1 MIESLTEI
9 FDTFHF
15 LRPWWFLGLLPVV
28 AVIGFYTWRKRN
40 AGNWETI
47 INPELLPF
55 LLQGSGGKH
64 ALSGPWLVAFMI
76 SAWIFCCLGLAGP
89 AWQQLPQPVHK
100 QDSALVVVLDL
111 SPSMLA
117 EDISPNRLVRARYK
131 LIDILTRRTEG
142 VVGLIVYGGDSHT
155 VSPLTEDSNTIM
167 SMVPVLEP
175 NLMPETG
182 SNVEE
187 GLASAIDLAVSG
199 GYQQADILLI
209 TDGIDKSAL
218 SNIAPIISGEGNIVY
233 GGDSH
238 TVSPLTEDSNTIMS
252 MVPVLEP
259 NLMPETGSNVE
270 EGLASAIDLAVSGG
284 YQQADILLITDGIDK
299 SALSNIAPI
308 ISGQGNY
315 RLSILGVGT
324 TDGAPIPSFAGG
336 FIKKAG
342 NVIVAKLNVGT
353 LRKIAANNGGSYQTL
368 SADDR
373 DIDNLLAGM
382 DSLLTNS
389 TRETDRSFDLWDD
402 QGYWLVLLLLPVLLL
417 SFRKGSVVVILIAPL
432 LFTAQPVEALEWQ
445 DLWQTPDQQASEAM
459 KAEDFE
465 AAKDLFEDSRWRGSA
480 AFKAG
485 DFDQAIA
492 DFSQDDS
499 AIGDYNHGNALA
511 KAGDLEGA
519 IEAYNN
525 ALSKEPKMEDA
536 RFNLDLVEQLKDQQ
550 DQDQQNQEQQD
561 QDQQSQEQQDQ
572 DQQSQEQKIKTSR
585 ARNNKIRTNR
595 AKNSKIRTSR
605 VKNKKI
611 RTKNNKIRI
620 NKTNLMKIL
629 PSLSKISLR
638 TKMKPQQRK
647 NKKKR
652 FLLKS

>member
-218 SNIAPIISGEGNIVY
+218 SNIAPIISGEGN
-233 GGDSH
+233 
-238 TVSPLTEDSNTIMS
+238 
-252 MVPVLEP
+252 
-259 NLMPETGSNVE
+259 
-270 EGLASAIDLAVSGG
+270 
-284 YQQADILLITDGIDK
+284 
-299 SALSNIAPI
+299 
-308 ISGQGNY
+308 Y

-445 DLWQTPDQQASEAM
+445 DLWQTPDQQASEEM
-459 KAEDFE
+459 KAENYQ

-572 DQQSQEQKIKTSR
+572 EQQDQDQQSQEQQDQDQQSQEQQDQDQQIQEQKDQDQELQNQNQQNESNEDPAQPEQDKPEDKNEAATEEEQKEEVSVEELSDEEKQEQEAIER
-585 ARNNKIRTNR
+585 ILRRIPDDPGGLLR
-595 AKNSKIRTSR
+595 AKFRHQARQRSQNRR
-605 VKNKKI
+605 PP
-611 RTKNNKIRI
+611 
-620 NKTNLMKIL
+620 TNEE
-629 PSLSKISLR
+629 R
-638 TKMKPQQRK
+638 W
-647 NKKKR
+647 
-652 FLLKS
+652 

>member
-55 LLQGSGGKH
+55 LLQGSGGKR
-64 ALSGPWLVAFMI
+64 ALNGPWLVAFMI
-76 SAWIFCCLGLAGP
+76 SAWIFCCLSLAGP

-155 VSPLTEDSNTIM
+155 VSPLTEDSNTIV

-175 NLMPETG
+175 DLLPETG

-187 GLASAIDLAVSG
+187 GLASAIDLAMNG

-218 SNIAPIISGEGNIVY
+218 SNIAPIISGE
-233 GGDSH
+233 
-238 TVSPLTEDSNTIMS
+238 
-252 MVPVLEP
+252 
-259 NLMPETGSNVE
+259 
-270 EGLASAIDLAVSGG
+270 
-284 YQQADILLITDGIDK
+284 
-299 SALSNIAPI
+299 
-308 ISGQGNY
+308 GNY

-459 KAEDFE
+459 KAENYE

-525 ALSKEPKMEDA
+525 ALSKEPKMKDA
-536 RFNLDLVEQLKDQQ
+536 KFNLDLVEQLKDQQ

-572 DQQSQEQKIKTSR
+572 DQQSQEQQDQDQQSQEQQDQDQQSQEQKDQDQEQQNQDQQNESNEDPAQPEQDKPEDKNEAATEEEQKEEVSVEELSDEEKQEQEAIER
-585 ARNNKIRTNR
+585 ILRRIPDDPGGLLR
-595 AKNSKIRTSR
+595 AKFRHQARQRSQNRR
-605 VKNKKI
+605 PP
-611 RTKNNKIRI
+611 
-620 NKTNLMKIL
+620 TNEE
-629 PSLSKISLR
+629 R
-638 TKMKPQQRK
+638 W
-647 NKKKR
+647 
-652 FLLKS
+652 

>member
-155 VSPLTEDSNTIM
+155 VSPLTEDSNTIV

-175 NLMPETG
+175 NLLPETG

-187 GLASAIDLAVSG
+187 GLASAIDLAMNG

-218 SNIAPIISGEGNIVY
+218 SNIAPIISGE
-233 GGDSH
+233 
-238 TVSPLTEDSNTIMS
+238 
-252 MVPVLEP
+252 
-259 NLMPETGSNVE
+259 
-270 EGLASAIDLAVSGG
+270 
-284 YQQADILLITDGIDK
+284 
-299 SALSNIAPI
+299 
-308 ISGQGNY
+308 GNY

-402 QGYWLVLLLLPVLLL
+402 QGYWLILLLLPVLLL

-459 KAEDFE
+459 KAENYE

-492 DFSQDDS
+492 DFSQDAS

-525 ALSKEPKMEDA
+525 ALSKEPKMADA

-550 DQDQQNQEQQD
+550 DQDQQSQEQQDQDQQSQEQQD

-572 DQQSQEQKIKTSR
+572 DQQSQEQKDQYQEQQNQDQQNESNEDPAQPEQDKPEDKNEAATEEEQKEEVSVEELSDEEKQEQEAIER
-585 ARNNKIRTNR
+585 ILRRIPDDPGGLLR
-595 AKNSKIRTSR
+595 AKFRHQARQRSQNRR
-605 VKNKKI
+605 PP
-611 RTKNNKIRI
+611 
-620 NKTNLMKIL
+620 TNEE
-629 PSLSKISLR
+629 R
-638 TKMKPQQRK
+638 W
-647 NKKKR
+647 
-652 FLLKS
+652 

>member
-76 SAWIFCCLGLAGP
+76 SAWICCCLGLAGP

-131 LIDILTRRTEG
+131 LIDILTRKTEG
-142 VVGLIVYGGDSHT
+142 VVGL
-155 VSPLTEDSNTIM
+155 
-167 SMVPVLEP
+167 
-175 NLMPETG
+175 
-182 SNVEE
+182 
-187 GLASAIDLAVSG
+187 
-199 GYQQADILLI
+199 
-209 TDGIDKSAL
+209 
-218 SNIAPIISGEGNIVY
+218 IVY

-402 QGYWLVLLLLPVLLL
+402 QGYWLILLLLPVLLL

-432 LFTAQPVEALEWQ
+432 LFIAQPVEALEWQ

-561 QDQQSQEQQDQ
+561 QDQQNQQQDQDQQSQEQEDQDQQSQEQQDQGQQSQEQQDQ
-572 DQQSQEQKIKTSR
+572 DQQSQEQKDQGQEQQNQDQQNESNEDPAQPEQDKPEDKNEAATEEEQKEEVSVEELSDEEKQEQEAIER
-585 ARNNKIRTNR
+585 ILRRIPDDPGGLLR
-595 AKNSKIRTSR
+595 AKFRHQARQRSQNRR
-605 VKNKKI
+605 PP
-611 RTKNNKIRI
+611 
-620 NKTNLMKIL
+620 TNEE
-629 PSLSKISLR
+629 R
-638 TKMKPQQRK
+638 W
-647 NKKKR
+647 
-652 FLLKS
+652 

>member
-155 VSPLTEDSNTIM
+155 VSPLTEDSNTIV

-175 NLMPETG
+175 DLLPETG

-187 GLASAIDLAVSG
+187 GLASAIDLAMNG

-218 SNIAPIISGEGNIVY
+218 SNIAPIISGE
-233 GGDSH
+233 
-238 TVSPLTEDSNTIMS
+238 
-252 MVPVLEP
+252 
-259 NLMPETGSNVE
+259 
-270 EGLASAIDLAVSGG
+270 
-284 YQQADILLITDGIDK
+284 
-299 SALSNIAPI
+299 
-308 ISGQGNY
+308 GNY

-432 LFTAQPVEALEWQ
+432 LFTTQPVEALEWQ

-459 KAEDFE
+459 KAENYE

-499 AIGDYNHGNALA
+499 AMGDYNHGNALA

-572 DQQSQEQKIKTSR
+572 DQQSQEQQDQDQQSQEQQDQDQQSQEQKDQDQEQQNQDQQNESNEDPAQPEQDKPEDKNEAATEEEQKEEVSVEELSDEEKQEQEAIER
-585 ARNNKIRTNR
+585 ILRRIPDDPGGLLR
-595 AKNSKIRTSR
+595 AKFRHQARQRSQNRR
-605 VKNKKI
+605 PP
-611 RTKNNKIRI
+611 
-620 NKTNLMKIL
+620 TNEE
-629 PSLSKISLR
+629 R
-638 TKMKPQQRK
+638 W
-647 NKKKR
+647 
-652 FLLKS
+652 

>member
-64 ALSGPWLVAFMI
+64 VLSGPWLVAFMI

-89 AWQQLPQPVHK
+89 AWQQLPQPLHK

-155 VSPLTEDSNTIM
+155 VSPLTEDSNTIV

-175 NLMPETG
+175 NLLPETG

-187 GLASAIDLAVSG
+187 GLASAIDLAMNG
-199 GYQQADILLI
+199 GYQQADILLV

-218 SNIAPIISGEGNIVY
+218 SNIAPIISGE
-233 GGDSH
+233 
-238 TVSPLTEDSNTIMS
+238 
-252 MVPVLEP
+252 
-259 NLMPETGSNVE
+259 
-270 EGLASAIDLAVSGG
+270 
-284 YQQADILLITDGIDK
+284 
-299 SALSNIAPI
+299 
-308 ISGQGNY
+308 GNY

-459 KAEDFE
+459 KAEDYE

-492 DFSQDDS
+492 DFSQDAS

-572 DQQSQEQKIKTSR
+572 DQQSQEQQDQDQQSQEQQDQDQQSQEQKDQDQEQQNQDQQNESNEDPAQPEQDKPEDKNEAATEEEQKEEVSVEELSDEEKQEQEAIER
-585 ARNNKIRTNR
+585 ILRRIPDDPGGLLR
-595 AKNSKIRTSR
+595 AKFRHQARQRSQNRR
-605 VKNKKI
+605 PP
-611 RTKNNKIRI
+611 
-620 NKTNLMKIL
+620 TNEE
-629 PSLSKISLR
+629 R
-638 TKMKPQQRK
+638 W
-647 NKKKR
+647 
-652 FLLKS
+652 

>member
-1 MIESLTEI
+1 MIENLTEI

-76 SAWIFCCLGLAGP
+76 SAWICCCLGLAGP

-131 LIDILTRRTEG
+131 LIDILTRKTEG

-218 SNIAPIISGEGNIVY
+218 SNIAPIISGE
-233 GGDSH
+233 
-238 TVSPLTEDSNTIMS
+238 
-252 MVPVLEP
+252 
-259 NLMPETGSNVE
+259 
-270 EGLASAIDLAVSGG
+270 
-284 YQQADILLITDGIDK
+284 
-299 SALSNIAPI
+299 
-308 ISGQGNY
+308 GNY

-561 QDQQSQEQQDQ
+561 QDQQNQQQDQDQQSQEQQDQDQQSQEQQDQDQQSQEQQDQ
-572 DQQSQEQKIKTSR
+572 DQQSQEQKDQDQEQQNQDQQNESNEDPAQPEQDKPEDKNEAATEEEQKEEVSVEELSDEEKQEQEAIER
-585 ARNNKIRTNR
+585 ILRRIPDDPGGLLR
-595 AKNSKIRTSR
+595 AKFRHQARQRSQNRR
-605 VKNKKI
+605 PP
-611 RTKNNKIRI
+611 
-620 NKTNLMKIL
+620 TNEE
-629 PSLSKISLR
+629 R
-638 TKMKPQQRK
+638 W
-647 NKKKR
+647 
-652 FLLKS
+652 

>member
-218 SNIAPIISGEGNIVY
+218 SNIAPIISGEGN
-233 GGDSH
+233 
-238 TVSPLTEDSNTIMS
+238 
-252 MVPVLEP
+252 
-259 NLMPETGSNVE
+259 
-270 EGLASAIDLAVSGG
+270 
-284 YQQADILLITDGIDK
+284 
-299 SALSNIAPI
+299 
-308 ISGQGNY
+308 Y

-445 DLWQTPDQQASEAM
+445 DLWQTPDQQASEEM
-459 KAEDFE
+459 KAENYE

-561 QDQQSQEQQDQ
+561 QDQQNQQQDQDQQSQEQQDQDQQSQEQQDQDQQSQEQQDQ
-572 DQQSQEQKIKTSR
+572 DQQSQEQKDQDQEQQNQDQQNESNEDPAQPEQDKPEDKNEAATEEEQKEEVSVEELSDEEKQEQEAIER
-585 ARNNKIRTNR
+585 ILRRIPDDPGGLLR
-595 AKNSKIRTSR
+595 AKFRHQARQRSQNRR
-605 VKNKKI
+605 PP
-611 RTKNNKIRI
+611 
-620 NKTNLMKIL
+620 TNEE
-629 PSLSKISLR
+629 R
-638 TKMKPQQRK
+638 W
-647 NKKKR
+647 
-652 FLLKS
+652 

>member
-131 LIDILTRRTEG
+131 LIDILTRKTEG

-218 SNIAPIISGEGNIVY
+218 SNIAPIISGE
-233 GGDSH
+233 
-238 TVSPLTEDSNTIMS
+238 
-252 MVPVLEP
+252 
-259 NLMPETGSNVE
+259 
-270 EGLASAIDLAVSGG
+270 
-284 YQQADILLITDGIDK
+284 
-299 SALSNIAPI
+299 
-308 ISGQGNY
+308 GNY

-445 DLWQTPDQQASEAM
+445 DLWQTPDQQASEEM
-459 KAEDFE
+459 KAENYE

-561 QDQQSQEQQDQ
+561 QDQQNQQQDQDQQSQEQQDQDQQSEEQQDQDQQSQEQQDQ
-572 DQQSQEQKIKTSR
+572 DQQSQEQKDQDQEQQNQDQQNESNEDPAQPEQDKPEDKNEAATEEEQKEEVSVEELSDEEKQEQEAIER
-585 ARNNKIRTNR
+585 ILRRIPDDPGGLLR
-595 AKNSKIRTSR
+595 AKFRHQARQRSQNRR
-605 VKNKKI
+605 PP
-611 RTKNNKIRI
+611 
-620 NKTNLMKIL
+620 TNEE
-629 PSLSKISLR
+629 R
-638 TKMKPQQRK
+638 W
-647 NKKKR
+647 
-652 FLLKS
+652 

>member
-1 MIESLTEI
+1 MIENLTEI

-76 SAWIFCCLGLAGP
+76 SAWICCCLGLAGP

-131 LIDILTRRTEG
+131 LIDILTRKTEG

-218 SNIAPIISGEGNIVY
+218 SNIAPIISGE
-233 GGDSH
+233 
-238 TVSPLTEDSNTIMS
+238 
-252 MVPVLEP
+252 
-259 NLMPETGSNVE
+259 
-270 EGLASAIDLAVSGG
+270 
-284 YQQADILLITDGIDK
+284 
-299 SALSNIAPI
+299 
-308 ISGQGNY
+308 GNY

-561 QDQQSQEQQDQ
+561 QDQQNQQQDQDQQSQEQQDQDQQSEEQQDQDQQSQEQQDQ
-572 DQQSQEQKIKTSR
+572 DQQSQEQKDQGQEQQNQDQQNESNEDPAQPEQDKPEDKNEAATEEEQKEEVSVEELSDEEKQEQEAIER
-585 ARNNKIRTNR
+585 ILRRIPDDPGGLLR
-595 AKNSKIRTSR
+595 AKFRHQARQRSQNRR
-605 VKNKKI
+605 PP
-611 RTKNNKIRI
+611 
-620 NKTNLMKIL
+620 TNEE
-629 PSLSKISLR
+629 R
-638 TKMKPQQRK
+638 W
-647 NKKKR
+647 
-652 FLLKS
+652 

>member
-89 AWQQLPQPVHK
+89 AWQKLPQPVHK

-155 VSPLTEDSNTIM
+155 VSPLTEDSNTIV

-175 NLMPETG
+175 NLLPETG

-187 GLASAIDLAVSG
+187 GLASAIDLAMNG

-218 SNIAPIISGEGNIVY
+218 SNIAPIISGE
-233 GGDSH
+233 
-238 TVSPLTEDSNTIMS
+238 
-252 MVPVLEP
+252 
-259 NLMPETGSNVE
+259 
-270 EGLASAIDLAVSGG
+270 
-284 YQQADILLITDGIDK
+284 
-299 SALSNIAPI
+299 
-308 ISGQGNY
+308 GNY

-432 LFTAQPVEALEWQ
+432 LFIAQPVEALEWQ

-459 KAEDFE
+459 KAEDYE

-536 RFNLDLVEQLKDQQ
+536 RFNLDLVAQLKDQQ

-572 DQQSQEQKIKTSR
+572 DQQSQEQQDQDQQSQEQQDQDQQSQEQKDQGQEQQNQDQQNESNEDPAQTEQDKPEDKNEAATEEEQKEEVSVEELSDEEKQEQEAIER
-585 ARNNKIRTNR
+585 ILRRIPDDPGGLLR
-595 AKNSKIRTSR
+595 AKFRHQARQRSQNRR
-605 VKNKKI
+605 PP
-611 RTKNNKIRI
+611 
-620 NKTNLMKIL
+620 TNEE
-629 PSLSKISLR
+629 R
-638 TKMKPQQRK
+638 W
-647 NKKKR
+647 
-652 FLLKS
+652 

>member
-1 MIESLTEI
+1 MIESLTKI
-9 FDTFHF
+9 IDTFHF

-55 LLQGSGGKH
+55 LLQGSEGKH

-76 SAWIFCCLGLAGP
+76 SAWIFCCLALAGP

-155 VSPLTEDSNTIM
+155 VSPLTEDSNTIV

-175 NLMPETG
+175 NLLPETG

-187 GLASAIDLAVSG
+187 GLASAIDLAMNG

-218 SNIAPIISGEGNIVY
+218 SNIAPIISGEGNF
-233 GGDSH
+233 
-238 TVSPLTEDSNTIMS
+238 
-252 MVPVLEP
+252 
-259 NLMPETGSNVE
+259 
-270 EGLASAIDLAVSGG
+270 
-284 YQQADILLITDGIDK
+284 
-299 SALSNIAPI
+299 
-308 ISGQGNY
+308 

-324 TDGAPIPSFAGG
+324 TDGAPIPSVAGG

-373 DIDNLLAGM
+373 DIDNVLAGM

-417 SFRKGSVVVILIAPL
+417 SFRKGTVVVILIAPL
-432 LFTAQPVEALEWQ
+432 LFTAQPVKALEWQ
-445 DLWQTPDQQASEAM
+445 DLWQTLDQQASEAM
-459 KAEDFE
+459 TAENYE
-465 AAKDLFEDSRWRGSA
+465 AAKGLFQDSRWRGSA

-492 DFSQDDS
+492 DFSQDES
-499 AIGDYNHGNALA
+499 ATGDYNHGNALA
-511 KAGDLEGA
+511 KSGDLQGA
-519 IEAYNN
+519 IKAYNN

-550 DQDQQNQEQQD
+550 DQDQQEQEQQDQGQQDQEQQD
-561 QDQQSQEQQDQ
+561 QDQQNQEQQDQGQQDQEQQDQGQQDQEQQDQGQQDQEQQDQ
-572 DQQSQEQKIKTSR
+572 DQQNESDEDPAQTEQNKPEDKNEASTEEEQKEEVSVEELSDEEKQEQEAIER
-585 ARNNKIRTNR
+585 ILRRIPDDPGGLLR
-595 AKNSKIRTSR
+595 AKFRHQARQRSQNRR
-605 VKNKKI
+605 PP
-611 RTKNNKIRI
+611 
-620 NKTNLMKIL
+620 TNEE
-629 PSLSKISLR
+629 R
-638 TKMKPQQRK
+638 W
-647 NKKKR
+647 
-652 FLLKS
+652 

>member
-155 VSPLTEDSNTIM
+155 VSPLTEDSNTIV

-175 NLMPETG
+175 NLLPETG

-187 GLASAIDLAVSG
+187 GLASAIDLAMNG
-199 GYQQADILLI
+199 GYQQADILLV

-218 SNIAPIISGEGNIVY
+218 SNIAPIISGE
-233 GGDSH
+233 
-238 TVSPLTEDSNTIMS
+238 
-252 MVPVLEP
+252 
-259 NLMPETGSNVE
+259 
-270 EGLASAIDLAVSGG
+270 
-284 YQQADILLITDGIDK
+284 
-299 SALSNIAPI
+299 
-308 ISGQGNY
+308 GNY

-432 LFTAQPVEALEWQ
+432 LFTNQPVEALEWQ

-459 KAEDFE
+459 KAENYE

-499 AIGDYNHGNALA
+499 AIGDYNHGNSLA

-572 DQQSQEQKIKTSR
+572 DQQSQDQQSKEQQDQDQQSQEQQDQDQQSQEQKDQGQEQQNQDQQNESNEDPAQPEQDKPEDKNEAATEEEQKEEVSVEELSDEEKQEQEAIER
-585 ARNNKIRTNR
+585 ILRRIPDDPGGLLR
-595 AKNSKIRTSR
+595 AKFRHQARQRSQNRR
-605 VKNKKI
+605 PP
-611 RTKNNKIRI
+611 
-620 NKTNLMKIL
+620 TNEE
-629 PSLSKISLR
+629 R
-638 TKMKPQQRK
+638 W
-647 NKKKR
+647 
-652 FLLKS
+652 

>member
-28 AVIGFYTWRKRN
+28 AVISFYTWRKRN

-142 VVGLIVYGGDSHT
+142 VIGLIVYGGDSHT
-155 VSPLTEDSNTIM
+155 VSPLTEDSNTIV

-175 NLMPETG
+175 NLLPETG

-187 GLASAIDLAVSG
+187 GLASAIDLAMNG

-218 SNIAPIISGEGNIVY
+218 SNIAPIISGEGNF
-233 GGDSH
+233 
-238 TVSPLTEDSNTIMS
+238 
-252 MVPVLEP
+252 
-259 NLMPETGSNVE
+259 
-270 EGLASAIDLAVSGG
+270 
-284 YQQADILLITDGIDK
+284 
-299 SALSNIAPI
+299 
-308 ISGQGNY
+308 

-402 QGYWLVLLLLPVLLL
+402 QGYWLILLLLPVLLL

-459 KAEDFE
+459 KAEDYE

-499 AIGDYNHGNALA
+499 AIGDYNHGNSLA

-525 ALSKEPKMEDA
+525 ALSKEPKMADA

-550 DQDQQNQEQQD
+550 DQDQQSQEQQDQDQQSQEQQDQDQQSQDQQSQEQQD

-572 DQQSQEQKIKTSR
+572 DQQSQEQKDQGQEQQNQDQQNESNEDPDQPEQDKPED
-585 ARNNKIRTNR
+585 TNEAATEEEQKEEVSVEELSDEEKQEQEAIERILRRIPDDPGGLLR
-595 AKNSKIRTSR
+595 AKFRHQARQRSQNRR
-605 VKNKKI
+605 PP
-611 RTKNNKIRI
+611 
-620 NKTNLMKIL
+620 TNEE
-629 PSLSKISLR
+629 R
-638 TKMKPQQRK
+638 W
-647 NKKKR
+647 
-652 FLLKS
+652 

>member
-55 LLQGSGGKH
+55 LLQGSGGKR
-64 ALSGPWLVAFMI
+64 ALNGPWLVAFMI
-76 SAWIFCCLGLAGP
+76 SAWIFCCLSLAGP

-155 VSPLTEDSNTIM
+155 VSPLTEDSNTIV

-175 NLMPETG
+175 NLLPETG

-187 GLASAIDLAVSG
+187 GLASAIDLAMNG

-218 SNIAPIISGEGNIVY
+218 SNIAPIISGEGN
-233 GGDSH
+233 
-238 TVSPLTEDSNTIMS
+238 
-252 MVPVLEP
+252 
-259 NLMPETGSNVE
+259 
-270 EGLASAIDLAVSGG
+270 
-284 YQQADILLITDGIDK
+284 
-299 SALSNIAPI
+299 
-308 ISGQGNY
+308 Y

-324 TDGAPIPSFAGG
+324 TDGAPIPSVAGG

-389 TRETDRSFDLWDD
+389 TRETGRSFDLWDD

-417 SFRKGSVVVILIAPL
+417 SFRKGTVVVILIAPL
-432 LFTAQPVEALEWQ
+432 LFTAQPVKALEWQ

-459 KAEDFE
+459 TAENYE
-465 AAKDLFEDSRWRGSA
+465 AAKGLFQDSRWRGSA

-492 DFSQDDS
+492 DFSQDES
-499 AIGDYNHGNALA
+499 ATGDYNHGNALA
-511 KAGDLEGA
+511 KSGDLEGA
-519 IEAYNN
+519 IKAYNN

-561 QDQQSQEQQDQ
+561 QSQQNQEQQDQSQQDQEQQDQSQQDQEQQDQ
-572 DQQSQEQKIKTSR
+572 DQQSQEQRDQDQQSQEQKDQGQEQQNQDQQNESDEDPTQTEQDKPEDKNEAATEEEQKEEVSVEELSDEEKLEQEAIER
-585 ARNNKIRTNR
+585 ILRRIPDDPGGLLR
-595 AKNSKIRTSR
+595 AKFRHQARQRSQNRR
-605 VKNKKI
+605 PP
-611 RTKNNKIRI
+611 
-620 NKTNLMKIL
+620 TNEE
-629 PSLSKISLR
+629 R
-638 TKMKPQQRK
+638 W
-647 NKKKR
+647 
-652 FLLKS
+652 

>member
-55 LLQGSGGKH
+55 LLQGPGGKH

-155 VSPLTEDSNTIM
+155 VSPLTEDSNTIV

-175 NLMPETG
+175 NLLPETG

-187 GLASAIDLAVSG
+187 GLASAIDLAMNG
-199 GYQQADILLI
+199 GYQQADILLV

-218 SNIAPIISGEGNIVY
+218 SNIAPIISGE
-233 GGDSH
+233 
-238 TVSPLTEDSNTIMS
+238 
-252 MVPVLEP
+252 
-259 NLMPETGSNVE
+259 
-270 EGLASAIDLAVSGG
+270 
-284 YQQADILLITDGIDK
+284 
-299 SALSNIAPI
+299 
-308 ISGQGNY
+308 GNY

-432 LFTAQPVEALEWQ
+432 LFTTQPVEALEWQ

-459 KAEDFE
+459 KAENYE

-499 AIGDYNHGNALA
+499 AMGDYNHGNALA

-550 DQDQQNQEQQD
+550 DQDQQNQEQQNQDQQSQEQQDQDQQSQEQQD

-572 DQQSQEQKIKTSR
+572 DQQSQEQKDQDQEQQNQDQQNESNEDPAQPEQDKPEDKNEAATEEEQKEEVSVEELSDEEKQEQEAIER
-585 ARNNKIRTNR
+585 ILRRIPDDPGGLLR
-595 AKNSKIRTSR
+595 AKFRHQARQRSQNRR
-605 VKNKKI
+605 PP
-611 RTKNNKIRI
+611 
-620 NKTNLMKIL
+620 TNEE
-629 PSLSKISLR
+629 R
-638 TKMKPQQRK
+638 W
-647 NKKKR
+647 
-652 FLLKS
+652 

>member
-9 FDTFHF
+9 IDTFHF

-55 LLQGSGGKH
+55 LLQGSEGKH

-76 SAWIFCCLGLAGP
+76 SAWIFCCLALAGP

-155 VSPLTEDSNTIM
+155 VSPLTEDSNTIV

-175 NLMPETG
+175 NLLPETG

-187 GLASAIDLAVSG
+187 GLASAIDLAMNG

-218 SNIAPIISGEGNIVY
+218 SNIAPIISGEGNF
-233 GGDSH
+233 
-238 TVSPLTEDSNTIMS
+238 
-252 MVPVLEP
+252 
-259 NLMPETGSNVE
+259 
-270 EGLASAIDLAVSGG
+270 
-284 YQQADILLITDGIDK
+284 
-299 SALSNIAPI
+299 
-308 ISGQGNY
+308 

-324 TDGAPIPSFAGG
+324 TDGAPIPSVAGG

-373 DIDNLLAGM
+373 DIDNVLAGM

-417 SFRKGSVVVILIAPL
+417 SFRKGTVVVILIAPL
-432 LFTAQPVEALEWQ
+432 LFTAQPVKALEWQ
-445 DLWQTPDQQASEAM
+445 DLWQTLDQQASEAM
-459 KAEDFE
+459 TAENYE
-465 AAKDLFEDSRWRGSA
+465 AAKGLFQDSRWRGSA

-492 DFSQDDS
+492 DFSQDES
-499 AIGDYNHGNALA
+499 ATGDYNHGNALA
-511 KAGDLEGA
+511 KSGDLQGA
-519 IEAYNN
+519 IKAYNN

-550 DQDQQNQEQQD
+550 DQDQQEQEQQDQGQQDQEQQD
-561 QDQQSQEQQDQ
+561 QDQQNQEQQDQGQQDQEQQDQSQQDQEQQDQGQQDQEQQDQ
-572 DQQSQEQKIKTSR
+572 DQQNESDEDPAQTEQDKPEDKNEAATEEEQKEEVSVEELSDEEKQEQEAIER
-585 ARNNKIRTNR
+585 ILRRIPDDPGGLLR
-595 AKNSKIRTSR
+595 AKFRHQARQRSQNRR
-605 VKNKKI
+605 PP
-611 RTKNNKIRI
+611 
-620 NKTNLMKIL
+620 TNEE
-629 PSLSKISLR
+629 R
-638 TKMKPQQRK
+638 W
-647 NKKKR
+647 
-652 FLLKS
+652 

>member
-28 AVIGFYTWRKRN
+28 AVISFYTWRKRN

-142 VVGLIVYGGDSHT
+142 VIGLIVYGGDSHT
-155 VSPLTEDSNTIM
+155 VSPLTEDSNTIV

-175 NLMPETG
+175 NLLPETG

-187 GLASAIDLAVSG
+187 GLASAIDLAMNG

-218 SNIAPIISGEGNIVY
+218 SNIAPIISGE
-233 GGDSH
+233 
-238 TVSPLTEDSNTIMS
+238 
-252 MVPVLEP
+252 
-259 NLMPETGSNVE
+259 
-270 EGLASAIDLAVSGG
+270 
-284 YQQADILLITDGIDK
+284 
-299 SALSNIAPI
+299 
-308 ISGQGNY
+308 GNY

-459 KAEDFE
+459 KAENYE

-572 DQQSQEQKIKTSR
+572 DQQSQDQQSQEQQDQDQQSQEQQDQDQQSQEQKDQGQEQQNQDQQNESNEDPDQPEQDKPED
-585 ARNNKIRTNR
+585 TNEAATEEEQKEEVSVEELSDEEKQEQEAIERILRRIPDDPGGLLR
-595 AKNSKIRTSR
+595 AKFRHQARQRSQNRR
-605 VKNKKI
+605 PP
-611 RTKNNKIRI
+611 
-620 NKTNLMKIL
+620 TNEE
-629 PSLSKISLR
+629 R
-638 TKMKPQQRK
+638 W
-647 NKKKR
+647 
-652 FLLKS
+652 

>member
-55 LLQGSGGKH
+55 LLQGSEGKH

-76 SAWIFCCLGLAGP
+76 SAWIFCCLALAGP

-155 VSPLTEDSNTIM
+155 VSPLTEDSNTIV

-175 NLMPETG
+175 NLLPETG

-187 GLASAIDLAVSG
+187 GLASAIDLAMNG
-199 GYQQADILLI
+199 GYQQADILLV

-218 SNIAPIISGEGNIVY
+218 SNIAPIISGE
-233 GGDSH
+233 
-238 TVSPLTEDSNTIMS
+238 
-252 MVPVLEP
+252 
-259 NLMPETGSNVE
+259 
-270 EGLASAIDLAVSGG
+270 
-284 YQQADILLITDGIDK
+284 
-299 SALSNIAPI
+299 
-308 ISGQGNY
+308 GNY

-417 SFRKGSVVVILIAPL
+417 SFRKGTVVVILIAPL
-432 LFTAQPVEALEWQ
+432 LFTAQPVKALEWQ
-445 DLWQTPDQQASEAM
+445 DLWKTPDQQASEAM
-459 KAEDFE
+459 TAENYE
-465 AAKDLFEDSRWRGSA
+465 AAKGLFQDSRWRGSA

-572 DQQSQEQKIKTSR
+572 EQQSQEQQDQDQQSQEQQDQDQQSQEQKDQDQEQQNQDQQNESDEDPAQTEQDKPEDKNEAATEEEQKEEVSVEELSDEEKQEQEAIER
-585 ARNNKIRTNR
+585 ILRRIPDDPGGLLR
-595 AKNSKIRTSR
+595 AKFRHQARQRSQNRR
-605 VKNKKI
+605 PP
-611 RTKNNKIRI
+611 
-620 NKTNLMKIL
+620 TNEE
-629 PSLSKISLR
+629 R
-638 TKMKPQQRK
+638 W
-647 NKKKR
+647 
-652 FLLKS
+652 

>member
-142 VVGLIVYGGDSHT
+142 VIGL
-155 VSPLTEDSNTIM
+155 
-167 SMVPVLEP
+167 
-175 NLMPETG
+175 
-182 SNVEE
+182 
-187 GLASAIDLAVSG
+187 
-199 GYQQADILLI
+199 
-209 TDGIDKSAL
+209 
-218 SNIAPIISGEGNIVY
+218 IVY

-432 LFTAQPVEALEWQ
+432 LFIAQPVEALEWQ
-445 DLWQTPDQQASEAM
+445 DLWQTPDQQASEEM
-459 KAEDFE
+459 KAENYE

-561 QDQQSQEQQDQ
+561 QDQQNQQQDQDQQSQEQEDQDQQSQEQQDQGQQSQEQQDQ
-572 DQQSQEQKIKTSR
+572 DQQSQEQKDQDQEQQNQDQQNESNEDPAQPEQDKPEDKNEAATEEEQKEEVSVEELSDEEKQEQEAIER
-585 ARNNKIRTNR
+585 ILRRIPDDPGGLLR
-595 AKNSKIRTSR
+595 AKFRHQARQRSQNRR
-605 VKNKKI
+605 PP
-611 RTKNNKIRI
+611 
-620 NKTNLMKIL
+620 TNEE
-629 PSLSKISLR
+629 R
-638 TKMKPQQRK
+638 W
-647 NKKKR
+647 
-652 FLLKS
+652 

>member
-76 SAWIFCCLGLAGP
+76 SAWICCCLGLAGP

-131 LIDILTRRTEG
+131 LIDILTRKTEG

-218 SNIAPIISGEGNIVY
+218 SNIAPIISGE
-233 GGDSH
+233 
-238 TVSPLTEDSNTIMS
+238 
-252 MVPVLEP
+252 
-259 NLMPETGSNVE
+259 
-270 EGLASAIDLAVSGG
+270 
-284 YQQADILLITDGIDK
+284 
-299 SALSNIAPI
+299 
-308 ISGQGNY
+308 GNY

-561 QDQQSQEQQDQ
+561 QDQQNQQQDQDQQSQEQQDQDQQSEEQQDQDQQSQEQQDQ
-572 DQQSQEQKIKTSR
+572 DQQSQEQKDQGQEQQNQDQQNESNEDPAQPEQDKPEDKNEAATEEEQKEEVSVEELSDEEKQEQEAIER
-585 ARNNKIRTNR
+585 ILRRIPDDPGGLLR
-595 AKNSKIRTSR
+595 AKFRHQARQRSQNRR
-605 VKNKKI
+605 PP
-611 RTKNNKIRI
+611 
-620 NKTNLMKIL
+620 TNEE
-629 PSLSKISLR
+629 R
-638 TKMKPQQRK
+638 W
-647 NKKKR
+647 
-652 FLLKS
+652 

>member
-131 LIDILTRRTEG
+131 LIDILTRKTEG

-218 SNIAPIISGEGNIVY
+218 SNIAPIISGE
-233 GGDSH
+233 
-238 TVSPLTEDSNTIMS
+238 
-252 MVPVLEP
+252 
-259 NLMPETGSNVE
+259 
-270 EGLASAIDLAVSGG
+270 
-284 YQQADILLITDGIDK
+284 
-299 SALSNIAPI
+299 
-308 ISGQGNY
+308 GNY

-561 QDQQSQEQQDQ
+561 QDQQNQQQDQDQQSQEQQDQDQQSEEQQDQDQQSQEQQDQ
-572 DQQSQEQKIKTSR
+572 DQQSQEQKDQGQEQQNQDQQNESNEDPAQPEQDKPEDKNEAATEEEQKEEVSVEELSDEEKQEQEAIER
-585 ARNNKIRTNR
+585 ILRRIPDDPGGLLR
-595 AKNSKIRTSR
+595 AKFRHQARQRSQNRR
-605 VKNKKI
+605 PP
-611 RTKNNKIRI
+611 
-620 NKTNLMKIL
+620 TNEE
-629 PSLSKISLR
+629 R
-638 TKMKPQQRK
+638 W
-647 NKKKR
+647 
-652 FLLKS
+652 

>member
-55 LLQGSGGKH
+55 LLQGPGGKH

-155 VSPLTEDSNTIM
+155 VSPLTEDSNTIV

-175 NLMPETG
+175 NLLPETG

-187 GLASAIDLAVSG
+187 GLASAIDLAMNG
-199 GYQQADILLI
+199 GYQQADILLV

-218 SNIAPIISGEGNIVY
+218 SNIAPIISGE
-233 GGDSH
+233 
-238 TVSPLTEDSNTIMS
+238 
-252 MVPVLEP
+252 
-259 NLMPETGSNVE
+259 
-270 EGLASAIDLAVSGG
+270 
-284 YQQADILLITDGIDK
+284 
-299 SALSNIAPI
+299 
-308 ISGQGNY
+308 GNY

-432 LFTAQPVEALEWQ
+432 LFIAQPVEALEWQ

-459 KAEDFE
+459 KAENYE

-550 DQDQQNQEQQD
+550 DQDQQNQEQQNQDQQSQEQQDQDQQSQEQQD

-572 DQQSQEQKIKTSR
+572 DQQSQEQKDQDQEQQNQDQQNESNEDPAQPEQDKPEDKNEAATEEEQKEEVSVEELSDEEKQEQEAIER
-585 ARNNKIRTNR
+585 ILRRIPDDPGGLLR
-595 AKNSKIRTSR
+595 AKFRHQARQRSQNRR
-605 VKNKKI
+605 PP
-611 RTKNNKIRI
+611 
-620 NKTNLMKIL
+620 TNEE
-629 PSLSKISLR
+629 R
-638 TKMKPQQRK
+638 W
-647 NKKKR
+647 
-652 FLLKS
+652 

>member
-89 AWQQLPQPVHK
+89 AWQKLPQPVHK

-155 VSPLTEDSNTIM
+155 VSPLTEDSNTIV

-175 NLMPETG
+175 NLLPETG

-187 GLASAIDLAVSG
+187 GLASAIDLAMNG

-218 SNIAPIISGEGNIVY
+218 SNIAPIISGE
-233 GGDSH
+233 
-238 TVSPLTEDSNTIMS
+238 
-252 MVPVLEP
+252 
-259 NLMPETGSNVE
+259 
-270 EGLASAIDLAVSGG
+270 
-284 YQQADILLITDGIDK
+284 
-299 SALSNIAPI
+299 
-308 ISGQGNY
+308 GNY

-432 LFTAQPVEALEWQ
+432 LFIAQPVEALEWQ

-459 KAEDFE
+459 KAENYE

-572 DQQSQEQKIKTSR
+572 DQQSQEQQDQDQQSQEQQDQDQQSQEQKDQGQEQQNQDQQNESNEDPAQTEQDKPEDKNEAATEEEQKEEVSVEELSDEEKQEQEAIER
-585 ARNNKIRTNR
+585 ILRRIPDDPGGLLR
-595 AKNSKIRTSR
+595 AKFRHQARQRSQNRR
-605 VKNKKI
+605 PP
-611 RTKNNKIRI
+611 
-620 NKTNLMKIL
+620 TNEE
-629 PSLSKISLR
+629 R
-638 TKMKPQQRK
+638 W
-647 NKKKR
+647 
-652 FLLKS
+652 

>member
-1 MIESLTEI
+1 
-9 FDTFHF
+9 
-15 LRPWWFLGLLPVV
+15 
-28 AVIGFYTWRKRN
+28 
-40 AGNWETI
+40 
-47 INPELLPF
+47 
-55 LLQGSGGKH
+55 
-64 ALSGPWLVAFMI
+64 
-76 SAWIFCCLGLAGP
+76 
-89 AWQQLPQPVHK
+89 
-100 QDSALVVVLDL
+100 LVVVLDL

-155 VSPLTEDSNTIM
+155 VSPLTEDSNTIV

-175 NLMPETG
+175 NLLPETG

-187 GLASAIDLAVSG
+187 GLASAIDLAMNG
-199 GYQQADILLI
+199 GYQQADILLV

-218 SNIAPIISGEGNIVY
+218 SNIAPIISGE
-233 GGDSH
+233 
-238 TVSPLTEDSNTIMS
+238 
-252 MVPVLEP
+252 
-259 NLMPETGSNVE
+259 
-270 EGLASAIDLAVSGG
+270 
-284 YQQADILLITDGIDK
+284 
-299 SALSNIAPI
+299 
-308 ISGQGNY
+308 GNY

-432 LFTAQPVEALEWQ
+432 LFTNQPVEALEWQ

-459 KAEDFE
+459 KAENYE

-572 DQQSQEQKIKTSR
+572 DQQSQEQQDQEQQSQEQQDQDQQSQEQQDQDQQSQEQKDQDQEQQNQDQQNESDEDPAQPEQDKPEDKNEAATEEEQKEEVSVEELSDEEKQEQEAIER
-585 ARNNKIRTNR
+585 ILRRIPDDPGGLLR
-595 AKNSKIRTSR
+595 AKFRHQARQRSQNRR
-605 VKNKKI
+605 PP
-611 RTKNNKIRI
+611 
-620 NKTNLMKIL
+620 TNEE
-629 PSLSKISLR
+629 R
-638 TKMKPQQRK
+638 W
-647 NKKKR
+647 
-652 FLLKS
+652 

>member
-187 GLASAIDLAVSG
+187 GLASAIDLAMNG
-199 GYQQADILLI
+199 GYQQADILLV

-218 SNIAPIISGEGNIVY
+218 SNIAPIISGE
-233 GGDSH
+233 
-238 TVSPLTEDSNTIMS
+238 
-252 MVPVLEP
+252 
-259 NLMPETGSNVE
+259 
-270 EGLASAIDLAVSGG
+270 
-284 YQQADILLITDGIDK
+284 
-299 SALSNIAPI
+299 
-308 ISGQGNY
+308 GNY

-432 LFTAQPVEALEWQ
+432 LFTNQPVEALEWQ

-459 KAEDFE
+459 KAEDYE

-511 KAGDLEGA
+511 KAGDFEGA

-550 DQDQQNQEQQD
+550 DQDQQNQEQQNQEQQDQDQQSQEQQDQDQQSQEQQD

-572 DQQSQEQKIKTSR
+572 DQQSQEQKDQGQEQENQDQQNESNEDPAQTEQDKPEDKNEAATEEEQKEEVSVEELSDEEKQEQEAIER
-585 ARNNKIRTNR
+585 ILRRIPDDPGGLLR
-595 AKNSKIRTSR
+595 AKFRHQSR
-605 VKNKKI
+605 QRSQN
-611 RTKNNKIRI
+611 RRPP
-620 NKTNLMKIL
+620 TNEE
-629 PSLSKISLR
+629 R
-638 TKMKPQQRK
+638 W
-647 NKKKR
+647 
-652 FLLKS
+652 

>member
-155 VSPLTEDSNTIM
+155 VSPLTEDSNTIV

-175 NLMPETG
+175 NLLPETG

-187 GLASAIDLAVSG
+187 GLASAIDLAMNG
-199 GYQQADILLI
+199 GYQQADILLV

-218 SNIAPIISGEGNIVY
+218 SNIAPIISGE
-233 GGDSH
+233 
-238 TVSPLTEDSNTIMS
+238 
-252 MVPVLEP
+252 
-259 NLMPETGSNVE
+259 
-270 EGLASAIDLAVSGG
+270 
-284 YQQADILLITDGIDK
+284 
-299 SALSNIAPI
+299 
-308 ISGQGNY
+308 GNY

-459 KAEDFE
+459 KAEDYE
-465 AAKDLFEDSRWRGSA
+465 TAKDLFEDSRWRGSA

-499 AIGDYNHGNALA
+499 AIGDYNHGNSLA

-550 DQDQQNQEQQD
+550 HQDQQSQEQQDQDQQSQEQQDQDQQSQEQQD

-572 DQQSQEQKIKTSR
+572 DQQSQEQKDQGQEQQNQDQQNESNEDPAQTEQDKPEDKNEAATEEEQKEEVSVEELSDEEKQEQEAIER
-585 ARNNKIRTNR
+585 ILRRIPDDPGGLLR
-595 AKNSKIRTSR
+595 AKFRHQARQRSQNRR
-605 VKNKKI
+605 PP
-611 RTKNNKIRI
+611 
-620 NKTNLMKIL
+620 TNEE
-629 PSLSKISLR
+629 R
-638 TKMKPQQRK
+638 W
-647 NKKKR
+647 
-652 FLLKS
+652 

>member
-155 VSPLTEDSNTIM
+155 VSPLTEDSNTIV

-175 NLMPETG
+175 NLLPETG

-187 GLASAIDLAVSG
+187 GLASAIDLAMNG

-218 SNIAPIISGEGNIVY
+218 SNIAPIISGE
-233 GGDSH
+233 
-238 TVSPLTEDSNTIMS
+238 
-252 MVPVLEP
+252 
-259 NLMPETGSNVE
+259 
-270 EGLASAIDLAVSGG
+270 
-284 YQQADILLITDGIDK
+284 
-299 SALSNIAPI
+299 
-308 ISGQGNY
+308 GNY

-432 LFTAQPVEALEWQ
+432 LFIAQPVEALEWQ

-459 KAEDFE
+459 KAENYE

-572 DQQSQEQKIKTSR
+572 EQQSQEQQDQDQQSQEQQDQDQQSQEQKDQGQEQQNQDQQNESNEDPAQPEQDKPEDKNEAATEEEQKEEVSVEELSDEEKQEQEAIER
-585 ARNNKIRTNR
+585 ILRRIPDDPGGLLR
-595 AKNSKIRTSR
+595 AKFRHQARQRSQNRR
-605 VKNKKI
+605 PP
-611 RTKNNKIRI
+611 
-620 NKTNLMKIL
+620 TNEE
-629 PSLSKISLR
+629 R
-638 TKMKPQQRK
+638 W
-647 NKKKR
+647 
-652 FLLKS
+652 

>member
-89 AWQQLPQPVHK
+89 AWQKLPQPVHK

-155 VSPLTEDSNTIM
+155 VSPLTEDSNTIV

-175 NLMPETG
+175 NLLPETG

-187 GLASAIDLAVSG
+187 GLASAIDLAMNG

-218 SNIAPIISGEGNIVY
+218 SNIAPIISGE
-233 GGDSH
+233 
-238 TVSPLTEDSNTIMS
+238 
-252 MVPVLEP
+252 
-259 NLMPETGSNVE
+259 
-270 EGLASAIDLAVSGG
+270 
-284 YQQADILLITDGIDK
+284 
-299 SALSNIAPI
+299 
-308 ISGQGNY
+308 GNY

-432 LFTAQPVEALEWQ
+432 LFIAQPVEALEWQ

-459 KAEDFE
+459 KAEDYE

-511 KAGDLEGA
+511 KAGDFEGA

-525 ALSKEPKMEDA
+525 ALSEEPKMEDA
-536 RFNLDLVEQLKDQQ
+536 RFNLDLVQQLKDQQ

-572 DQQSQEQKIKTSR
+572 DQQSQEQQDQDQQSQEQQDQDQQSQEQKDQGQEQQNQDQQNESNEDPAQPEQDKPEDKNEAATEEEQKEEVSVEELSDEEKQEQEAIER
-585 ARNNKIRTNR
+585 ILRRIPDDPGGLLR
-595 AKNSKIRTSR
+595 AKFRHQARQRSQNRR
-605 VKNKKI
+605 PP
-611 RTKNNKIRI
+611 
-620 NKTNLMKIL
+620 TNEE
-629 PSLSKISLR
+629 R
-638 TKMKPQQRK
+638 W
-647 NKKKR
+647 
-652 FLLKS
+652 

>member
-187 GLASAIDLAVSG
+187 GLASALDLAVSG

-218 SNIAPIISGEGNIVY
+218 SNIAPIISGE
-233 GGDSH
+233 
-238 TVSPLTEDSNTIMS
+238 
-252 MVPVLEP
+252 
-259 NLMPETGSNVE
+259 
-270 EGLASAIDLAVSGG
+270 
-284 YQQADILLITDGIDK
+284 
-299 SALSNIAPI
+299 
-308 ISGQGNY
+308 GNY

-459 KAEDFE
+459 KAENYE

-550 DQDQQNQEQQD
+550 DQNQQNQEQQDQDQQSQEQQDQEQQDQDQQSQEQQD

-572 DQQSQEQKIKTSR
+572 DQQSQEQKDQDQEQQNQDQQNESNEDPAQPEQDKPEDKNEAATEEEQKEEVSVEELSDEEKQEQEAIER
-585 ARNNKIRTNR
+585 ILRRIPDDPGGLLR
-595 AKNSKIRTSR
+595 AKFRHQARQRSQNRR
-605 VKNKKI
+605 PP
-611 RTKNNKIRI
+611 
-620 NKTNLMKIL
+620 TNEE
-629 PSLSKISLR
+629 R
-638 TKMKPQQRK
+638 W
-647 NKKKR
+647 
-652 FLLKS
+652 

>member
-1 MIESLTEI
+1 MIESLTKI
-9 FDTFHF
+9 IDTFHF

-40 AGNWETI
+40 AGNWEAI

-55 LLQGSGGKH
+55 LLQGSGGKR
-64 ALSGPWLVAFMI
+64 ALNGPWLVAFMI
-76 SAWIFCCLGLAGP
+76 SAWIFCCLSLAGP

-155 VSPLTEDSNTIM
+155 VSPLTEDSNTIV

-175 NLMPETG
+175 NLLPETG

-187 GLASAIDLAVSG
+187 GLASAIDLAMNG

-218 SNIAPIISGEGNIVY
+218 SNIAPIISGEGN
-233 GGDSH
+233 
-238 TVSPLTEDSNTIMS
+238 
-252 MVPVLEP
+252 
-259 NLMPETGSNVE
+259 
-270 EGLASAIDLAVSGG
+270 
-284 YQQADILLITDGIDK
+284 
-299 SALSNIAPI
+299 
-308 ISGQGNY
+308 Y

-324 TDGAPIPSFAGG
+324 TDGAPIPGVAGG

-389 TRETDRSFDLWDD
+389 TRETGRSFDLWDD

-417 SFRKGSVVVILIAPL
+417 SFRKGTVVVILIAPL
-432 LFTAQPVEALEWQ
+432 LFTAQPVKALEWQ

-459 KAEDFE
+459 TAENYE
-465 AAKDLFEDSRWRGSA
+465 AAKGLFQDSRWRGSA

-492 DFSQDDS
+492 DFSQDES
-499 AIGDYNHGNALA
+499 ATGDYNHGNALA
-511 KAGDLEGA
+511 KSGDLQGA
-519 IEAYNN
+519 IKAYNN

-550 DQDQQNQEQQD
+550 DQDQQEQEQQDQGQQDQEQQD
-561 QDQQSQEQQDQ
+561 QDQQNQEQQDQGQQDQEQQDQSQQDQEQQDQGQQDQEQQDQ
-572 DQQSQEQKIKTSR
+572 DQQNESDEDPAQTEQDKPEDKNEAATEEEQKEEVSVEELSDEEKQEQEAIER
-585 ARNNKIRTNR
+585 ILRRIPDDPGGLLR
-595 AKNSKIRTSR
+595 AKFRHQARQRSQNRR
-605 VKNKKI
+605 PP
-611 RTKNNKIRI
+611 
-620 NKTNLMKIL
+620 TNEE
-629 PSLSKISLR
+629 R
-638 TKMKPQQRK
+638 W
-647 NKKKR
+647 
-652 FLLKS
+652 

>member
-1 MIESLTEI
+1 MIENLTEI
-9 FDTFHF
+9 FDNFHF
-15 LRPWWFLGLLPVV
+15 LRPWWFLGLIPVV

-40 AGNWETI
+40 AGNWEAI

-55 LLQGSGGKH
+55 LLQGSGGKR
-64 ALSGPWLVAFMI
+64 ALNGPWLVAFMI
-76 SAWIFCCLGLAGP
+76 SAWIFCCLSLAGP

-155 VSPLTEDSNTIM
+155 VSPLTEDSNTIV

-175 NLMPETG
+175 NLLPETG

-187 GLASAIDLAVSG
+187 GLASAIDLAMNG

-218 SNIAPIISGEGNIVY
+218 SNIAPIISGEGN
-233 GGDSH
+233 
-238 TVSPLTEDSNTIMS
+238 
-252 MVPVLEP
+252 
-259 NLMPETGSNVE
+259 
-270 EGLASAIDLAVSGG
+270 
-284 YQQADILLITDGIDK
+284 
-299 SALSNIAPI
+299 
-308 ISGQGNY
+308 Y

-324 TDGAPIPSFAGG
+324 TDGAPIPGVAGG

-389 TRETDRSFDLWDD
+389 TRETGRSFDLWDD

-417 SFRKGSVVVILIAPL
+417 SFRKGTVVVVLIASL
-432 LFTAQPVEALEWQ
+432 LFTAQPVMALEWQ
-445 DLWQTPDQQASEAM
+445 DVWKTPDQQASEAM
-459 KAEDFE
+459 TAENYE
-465 AAKDLFEDSRWRGSA
+465 AAKGLFQDSRWRGSA

-492 DFSQDDS
+492 DFSQDES
-499 AIGDYNHGNALA
+499 ATGDYNHGNALA
-511 KAGDLEGA
+511 KSGDLQGA
-519 IEAYNN
+519 IKAYNN

-550 DQDQQNQEQQD
+550 DQDQQDQEQQD
-561 QDQQSQEQQDQ
+561 QDQQNQEQQDQGQQDQEQQDQGQQDQEQQDQGQQDQEQQDQ
-572 DQQSQEQKIKTSR
+572 DQQNESDEDPAQTEQDKPEDKNEAATEEEQKEEVSVEELSDEEKQEQEAIER
-585 ARNNKIRTNR
+585 ILRRIPDDPGGLLR
-595 AKNSKIRTSR
+595 AKFRHQARQRSQNRR
-605 VKNKKI
+605 PP
-611 RTKNNKIRI
+611 
-620 NKTNLMKIL
+620 TNEE
-629 PSLSKISLR
+629 R
-638 TKMKPQQRK
+638 W
-647 NKKKR
+647 
-652 FLLKS
+652 

>member
-131 LIDILTRRTEG
+131 LIDILTQRTEG
-142 VVGLIVYGGDSHT
+142 VIGLIVYGGDSHT
-155 VSPLTEDSNTIM
+155 VSPLTEDSNTIV

-175 NLMPETG
+175 NLLPETG

-187 GLASAIDLAVSG
+187 GLASAIDLAMNG

-218 SNIAPIISGEGNIVY
+218 SNIAPIISGEGN
-233 GGDSH
+233 
-238 TVSPLTEDSNTIMS
+238 
-252 MVPVLEP
+252 
-259 NLMPETGSNVE
+259 
-270 EGLASAIDLAVSGG
+270 
-284 YQQADILLITDGIDK
+284 
-299 SALSNIAPI
+299 
-308 ISGQGNY
+308 Y

-324 TDGAPIPSFAGG
+324 TDGAPIPGVAGG

-389 TRETDRSFDLWDD
+389 TRETGRSFDLWDD

-417 SFRKGSVVVILIAPL
+417 SFRKGTVVVILIAPL
-432 LFTAQPVEALEWQ
+432 LFTAQPVKALEWQ
-445 DLWQTPDQQASEAM
+445 DLWKTPDQQASEAM
-459 KAEDFE
+459 TAENYE
-465 AAKDLFEDSRWRGSA
+465 AAKGLFQDSRWRGSA

-492 DFSQDDS
+492 DFSQDES
-499 AIGDYNHGNALA
+499 ATGDYNHGNALA
-511 KAGDLEGA
+511 KSGDLQGA
-519 IEAYNN
+519 IKAYNN

-550 DQDQQNQEQQD
+550 DQDQQEQEQQDQGQQDQEQQD
-561 QDQQSQEQQDQ
+561 QDQQNQEQQDQGQQDQEQQDQSQQDQEQQDQ
-572 DQQSQEQKIKTSR
+572 DQQNESDEDPAQTEQDKPEDKNEAATEEEQKEEVSVEELSDEEKQEQEAIER
-585 ARNNKIRTNR
+585 ILRRIPDDPGGLLR
-595 AKNSKIRTSR
+595 AKFRHQARQRSQNRR
-605 VKNKKI
+605 PP
-611 RTKNNKIRI
+611 
-620 NKTNLMKIL
+620 TNEE
-629 PSLSKISLR
+629 R
-638 TKMKPQQRK
+638 W
-647 NKKKR
+647 
-652 FLLKS
+652 

>member
-142 VVGLIVYGGDSHT
+142 VIGL
-155 VSPLTEDSNTIM
+155 
-167 SMVPVLEP
+167 
-175 NLMPETG
+175 
-182 SNVEE
+182 
-187 GLASAIDLAVSG
+187 
-199 GYQQADILLI
+199 
-209 TDGIDKSAL
+209 
-218 SNIAPIISGEGNIVY
+218 IVY

-432 LFTAQPVEALEWQ
+432 LFIAQPVEALEWQ
-445 DLWQTPDQQASEAM
+445 DLWQTPDQQASEEM
-459 KAEDFE
+459 KAENYE

-499 AIGDYNHGNALA
+499 AMGDYNHGNALA

-572 DQQSQEQKIKTSR
+572 DQQSEEQQDQDQQSQEQQDQDQQSQEQKDQGQEQQNQDQQNESNEDPAQPEQDKPEDKNEAATEEEQKEEVSVEELSDEEKQEQEAIER
-585 ARNNKIRTNR
+585 ILRRIPDDPGGLLR
-595 AKNSKIRTSR
+595 AKFRHQARQRSQNRR
-605 VKNKKI
+605 PP
-611 RTKNNKIRI
+611 
-620 NKTNLMKIL
+620 TNEE
-629 PSLSKISLR
+629 R
-638 TKMKPQQRK
+638 W
-647 NKKKR
+647 
-652 FLLKS
+652 

>member
-76 SAWIFCCLGLAGP
+76 SAWICCCLGLAGP

-218 SNIAPIISGEGNIVY
+218 SNIAPIISGE
-233 GGDSH
+233 
-238 TVSPLTEDSNTIMS
+238 
-252 MVPVLEP
+252 
-259 NLMPETGSNVE
+259 
-270 EGLASAIDLAVSGG
+270 
-284 YQQADILLITDGIDK
+284 
-299 SALSNIAPI
+299 
-308 ISGQGNY
+308 GNY

-561 QDQQSQEQQDQ
+561 QDQQNQQQDQDQQSQEQQDQDQQSQEQQDQDQQSQEQQDQ
-572 DQQSQEQKIKTSR
+572 DQQSQEQKDQDQEQQNQDQQNESNEDPAQPEQDKPEDKNEAATEEEQKEEVSVEELSDEEKQEQEAIER
-585 ARNNKIRTNR
+585 ILRRIPDDPGGLLR
-595 AKNSKIRTSR
+595 AKFRHQARQRSQNRR
-605 VKNKKI
+605 PP
-611 RTKNNKIRI
+611 
-620 NKTNLMKIL
+620 TNEE
-629 PSLSKISLR
+629 R
-638 TKMKPQQRK
+638 W
-647 NKKKR
+647 
-652 FLLKS
+652 